1 MSHPIPATLYRIAA
15 ASGCGSAAV
24 LLINAAKRAEVIP
37 TSAFTQLIAP
47 VAQILALA
55 LVTALYFAFG
65 RRTGIFGLVAYL
77 LNAFALSALVGVEF
91 VINLVFRDLPAE
103 TVAALR
109 AGSLGIAL
117 TAASIL
123 FLLGTL
129 AFVTA
134 MLRTREV
141 PAAPLVLYAIGAVP
155 IALRA
160 FVPEAVLDL
169 GLAVLA
175 VGVAWLGIWLFNRSN
190 RIATWTVNGARPA
203 YRDAA
208 VYPSAIRPGS
218 PGPQAQ

>member
-1 MSHPIPATLYRIAA
+1 VINRTSSEEAMSHPVPATLYRIAA
-15 ASGCGSAAV
+15 AAGCGSAVV

-47 VAQILALA
+47 LAQILALA
-55 LVTALYFAFG
+55 LITALYLAFG
-65 RRTGIFGLVAYL
+65 RRTGTFGLVAYL

-91 VINLVFRDLPAE
+91 VINLVLADLPAD
-103 TVAALR
+103 TGRALR
-109 AGSLGIAL
+109 DGSLGIAL
-117 TAASIL
+117 TAVSIL

-141 PAAPLVLYAIGAVP
+141 PVTPLVLYAVGAVP
-155 IALRA
+155 VSLRA

-175 VGVAWLGIWLFNRSN
+175 VGVAWLAIWLFDRSS
-190 RIATWTVNGARPA
+190 RITTWTMTSTPA
-203 YRDAA
+203 AHQDAT
-208 VYPSAIRPGS
+208 V
-218 PGPQAQ
+218 

>member
-1 MSHPIPATLYRIAA
+1 MSHPVPATLYRIAA
-15 ASGCGSAAV
+15 AAGCGSAVV

-47 VAQILALA
+47 LAQILALA
-55 LVTALYFAFG
+55 LITALYLAFG
-65 RRTGIFGLVAYL
+65 RRTGTFGLVAYL

-91 VINLVFRDLPAE
+91 VINLVLADLPAV
-103 TVAALR
+103 TGRALR
-109 AGSLGIAL
+109 DGSLGIAL
-117 TAASIL
+117 TAVSIL

-141 PAAPLVLYAIGAVP
+141 PVTPLVLYAVGAVP
-155 IALRA
+155 VSLRA

-175 VGVAWLGIWLFNRSN
+175 VGVAWLAIWIFDRSS
-190 RIATWTVNGARPA
+190 RITTWTMTSTPA
-203 YRDAA
+203 AHQD
-208 VYPSAIRPGS
+208 VTV
-218 PGPQAQ
+218 

>member
-1 MSHPIPATLYRIAA
+1 MSQPVPATLYRIAA
-15 ASGCGSAAV
+15 AAGFGSAVV
-24 LLINAAKRAEVIP
+24 LLINAAKRAEIIP
-37 TSAFTQLIAP
+37 TSALTQLIAP

-55 LVTALYFAFG
+55 FVTALYLAFG
-65 RRTGIFGLVAYL
+65 RRTRTFGLVAYL
-77 LNAFALSALVGVEF
+77 LNAFALAALVGVEF
-91 VINLVFRDLPAE
+91 VINLVFRDLPAD

-141 PAAPLVLYAIGAVP
+141 PAAPLVLYAVGAVP

-160 FVPEAVLDL
+160 FVPEAALDL

-175 VGVAWLGIWLFNRSN
+175 LGTAWLAIWLFGRSS
-190 RIATWTVNGARPA
+190 RIVSWTLTGTPSVQRV
-203 YRDAA
+203 AA
-208 VYPSAIRPGS
+208 
-218 PGPQAQ
+218 

>member
-1 MSHPIPATLYRIAA
+1 M
-15 ASGCGSAAV
+15 
-24 LLINAAKRAEVIP
+24 LLINAAKRAEIIP
-37 TSAFTQLIAP
+37 TSALTQLIAP

-55 LVTALYFAFG
+55 FVTALYFAFG
-65 RRTGIFGLVAYL
+65 RRAGTFGLVAYL
-77 LNAFALSALVGVEF
+77 LNAFALAALVGVEF
-91 VINLVFRDLPAE
+91 VINLVFRDLPAD

-141 PAAPLVLYAIGAVP
+141 PAVPLDLYAVGAVP
-155 IALRA
+155 VALRA

-169 GLAVLA
+169 GLVVLA
-175 VGVAWLGIWLFNRSN
+175 LGIAWLAIWLFGRSS
-190 RIATWTVNGARPA
+190 RIVSWTLTGTPPA
-203 YRDAA
+203 NSVAA
-208 VYPSAIRPGS
+208 
-218 PGPQAQ
+218 

>member
-1 MSHPIPATLYRIAA
+1 MSHPVPTTLYRIAA
-15 ASGCGSAAV
+15 AAGCGSAVV

-65 RRTGIFGLVAYL
+65 RRTGIFGLVAFL

-91 VINLVFRDLPAE
+91 VINLVFTDIPAD
-103 TVAALR
+103 TGAALR
-109 AGSLGIAL
+109 AGSLGIAI

-141 PAAPLVLYAIGAVP
+141 PTAPLVLYVVGAVP
-155 IALRA
+155 VSLRA
-160 FVPEAVLDL
+160 FVPEAVLDA

-175 VGVAWLGIWLFNRSN
+175 VGIAWLAIWLFNRSN
-190 RIATWTVNGARPA
+190 RIATWTVTGTPPA
-203 YRDAA
+203 YRDVA
-208 VYPSAIRPGS
+208 V
-218 PGPQAQ
+218 